1 MKKNET
7 ISNLQIKN
15 LLITTVIGVGILAL
29 PNQMVT
35 ILDNDGWIPIIFG
48 GLLVIP
54 FAVMLDRVYKLYPD
68 KNIYQIGREVYG
80 KFIFNIFMIIILM
93 YFVIQDAYVARI
105 FAEVVKAYLLET
117 TPIEVIIITI
127 LLVSAYLARC
137 EIQVLGR
144 VATLVYVILITLVG
158 FLVLISLPDADPTNM
173 LPVFN
178 ADFKKLPSAITGALF
193 SYAGYEVVFIAY
205 SSSDDKNNILK
216 YIIRGLLVVIGIY
229 LIVFVITLSLFGID
243 QIKRELWPTIAIAN
257 EVDLPGYFL
266 ENLEGIV
273 LALWV
278 VVVYSTLGPLLFAA
292 SRIFLNIFTTKSHDF
307 IVLLLI
313 PIIYV
318 ISILPVNVV
327 EVYEKLGKVL
337 NYFIAVSIIGIP
349 AILFIGALVKKRRS
363 KA

>member
-1 MKKNET
+1 
-7 ISNLQIKN
+7 
-15 LLITTVIGVGILAL
+15 
-29 PNQMVT
+29 MVT

-54 FAVMLDRVYKLYPD
+54 FAVMLIEFMFYPD

-105 FAEVVKAYLLET
+105 FAEVLKAYLLET

-127 LLVSAYLARC
+127 LFISAYLARC

-193 SYAGYEVVFIAY
+193 PM
-205 SSSDDKNNILK
+205 
-216 YIIRGLLVVIGIY
+216 LVM
-229 LIVFVITLSLFGID
+229 
-243 QIKRELWPTIAIAN
+243 K
-257 EVDLPGYFL
+257 
-266 ENLEGIV
+266 
-273 LALWV
+273 
-278 VVVYSTLGPLLFAA
+278 
-292 SRIFLNIFTTKSHDF
+292 
-307 IVLLLI
+307 
-313 PIIYV
+313 
-318 ISILPVNVV
+318 
-327 EVYEKLGKVL
+327 
-337 NYFIAVSIIGIP
+337 
-349 AILFIGALVKKRRS
+349 
-363 KA
+363 